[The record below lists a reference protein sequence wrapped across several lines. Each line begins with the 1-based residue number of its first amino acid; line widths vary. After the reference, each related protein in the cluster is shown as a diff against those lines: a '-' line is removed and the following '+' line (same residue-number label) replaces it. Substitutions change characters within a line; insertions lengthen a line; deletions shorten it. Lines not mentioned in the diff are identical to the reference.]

1 MNPTVRTATAHP
13 AQATTAMLHRCYYH
27 HSDAPSLWLRPRGRE
42 APRPRGPEAV
52 RQARRVGYASAVS
65 GLEDFARLVEGD
77 HGLVVVSTLRPD
89 GTIQSSVVNAGVLPH
104 PVTGAQVV
112 GLVSRG
118 DAQRLAN
125 LRARPLA
132 TVVVR
137 AGWEWASA
145 EGPVELAGPDD
156 PMPGV
161 DAERLRLLLREI
173 FTAAGGTH
181 DDFDA
186 YDRVMAE
193 ERRVAVLVT
202 PERSYSRPRG

>member
-1 MNPTVRTATAHP
+1 M
-13 AQATTAMLHRCYYH
+13 
-27 HSDAPSLWLRPRGRE
+27 
-42 APRPRGPEAV
+42 
-52 RQARRVGYASAVS
+52 S
-65 GLEDFARLVEGD
+65 GLEDFARLVDGD
-77 HGLVVVSTLRPD
+77 HGLCVVSTLRPD

-118 DAQRLAN
+118 DAHRVAN
-125 LRARPLA
+125 LRARPRA
-132 TVVVR
+132 TVVIR
-137 AGWEWASA
+137 AGWQWAGV

-181 DDFDA
+181 DDFGA

-202 PERSYSRPRG
+202 PARISRAAERPWTPERRSLTRPDGRVIEFLVAGPADGLPLGLAWRRRTSPSSARRCAARPR